1 MPVVGLN
8 HYNLQAP
15 RALLEQLRR
24 FYCEAVGLV
33 EGPRPPFRSFG
44 SWLSSGDQPIL
55 HLSESRAGEERRTD
69 VATTFDHAAFS
80 CTGRAEFEHSLAAL
94 GVAYRVLTVPQ
105 TSQVQLVFRD
115 PAGNGVELNFVEAVT
130 RPAVAKDSA

>member
-15 RALLEQLRR
+15 RALLEQLRQ

-33 EGPRPPFRSFG
+33 EGPRPAFRRFG
-44 SWLSSGDQPIL
+44 YWLYSGDQPIL
-55 HLSESRAGEERRTD
+55 HLGESRAGEERRTD
-69 VATTFDHAAFS
+69 IATTFDHAAFS
-80 CTGRAEFEHSLAAL
+80 CTGRAEFEHRLAAL
-94 GVAYRVLTVPQ
+94 GVAYRVMNVPQ

-115 PAGNGVELNFVEAVT
+115 PAGNGVELNFAEAAT
-130 RPAVAKDSA
+130 QPAVARDPA